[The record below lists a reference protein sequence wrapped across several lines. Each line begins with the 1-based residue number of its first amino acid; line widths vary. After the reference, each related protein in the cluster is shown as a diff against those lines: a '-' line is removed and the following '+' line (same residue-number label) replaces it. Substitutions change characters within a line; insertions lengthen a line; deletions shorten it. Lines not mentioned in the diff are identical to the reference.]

1 MRKREYEYDWE
12 EGEEECM
19 SMRRKTEMRGGM
31 NMRRKMMR
39 EYKKEKEDEREYKE
53 EKKDDKG
60 V

>member
-39 EYKKEKEDEREYKE
+39 EYKE
-53 EKKDDKG
+53 ENEDDKG
-60 V
+60 VQGGEGR